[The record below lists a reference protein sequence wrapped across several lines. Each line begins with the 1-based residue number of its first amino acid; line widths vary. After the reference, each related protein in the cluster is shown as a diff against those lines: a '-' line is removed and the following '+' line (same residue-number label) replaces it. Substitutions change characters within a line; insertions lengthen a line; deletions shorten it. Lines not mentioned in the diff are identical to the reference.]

1 MEDVRTQGASLL
13 DVLIA
18 GAGPAGAVVATI
30 LARAGVRVLAL
41 DRARFPRHKLCGDS
55 VNPGALAVLNRLG
68 LAHVADDGLRVNGMI
83 VTSEPD
89 VCVEGRY
96 PGAQGR
102 MLMRRDLDAALVRA
116 ADDAGAHIDEEVLV
130 EGPLV
135 EGTDGAPVVAGL
147 FVKSCGGRSLPLR
160 ARLVIAAD
168 GRYSRVARPLG
179 LSATPSQP
187 RRWAVGAYF
196 QDVAGLS
203 AYGEMHIRHSH
214 YIGIAPL
221 PDGLANACVVSA
233 DRAALRAPSALLN
246 AALRADPRLGDR
258 FARAKMVTAAVC
270 LGPLAVE
277 CAASGT
283 SGLLLAGDAGGFV
296 DPMTGD
302 GLRFAFRGAELAAA
316 EALYSLEH
324 GIAGAHLRLHT
335 ARRQA
340 FAGKWRF
347 NRGMRALVSSPAA
360 VRAAGFGATFAPAI
374 LQRLICYA
382 GDLRA
387 A

>member
-1 MEDVRTQGASLL
+1 VRAA
-13 DVLIA
+13 A
-18 GAGPAGAVVATI
+18 GAGAQI
-30 LARAGVRVLAL
+30 
-41 DRARFPRHKLCGDS
+41 
-55 VNPGALAVLNRLG
+55 
-68 LAHVADDGLRVNGMI
+68 DDG
-83 VTSEPD
+83 
-89 VCVEGRY
+89 
-96 PGAQGR
+96 
-102 MLMRRDLDAALVRA
+102 
-116 ADDAGAHIDEEVLV
+116 VLV

-135 EGTDGAPVVAGL
+135 ERTGGLPVVSGL
-147 FVKSCGGRSLPLR
+147 IVKRSNGGSLPVR

-179 LSATPSQP
+179 LSATPAEP

-203 AYGEMHIRHSH
+203 AYGEMHIRRGH

-221 PDGLANACVVSA
+221 ANGLANACIVSS
-233 DRAALRAPSALLN
+233 DRAALRDPSGLLKSALG
-246 AALRADPRLGDR
+246 ADPRLADR
-258 FARAKMVTAAVC
+258 FAGSTMVTAAVC

-277 CAASGT
+277 CTASG
-283 SGLLLAGDAGGFV
+283 SPGLLLAGDAGGFV

-324 GIAGAHLRLHT
+324 GTVDAHVRLQT
-335 ARRQA
+335 ARRRA

-360 VRAAGFGATFAPAI
+360 VRAAGLGATIAPAI

-382 GDLRA
+382 GDLQA